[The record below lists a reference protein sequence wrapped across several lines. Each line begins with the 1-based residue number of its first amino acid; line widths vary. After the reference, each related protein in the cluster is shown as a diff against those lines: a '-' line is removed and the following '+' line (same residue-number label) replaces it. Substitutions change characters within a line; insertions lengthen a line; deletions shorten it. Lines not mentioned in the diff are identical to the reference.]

1 MRFDGD
7 NTLHVHFR
15 RFHGFLKDDVIGE
28 IAEQNGRGVNE
39 QGILD
44 LHLTIESIGKREVI
58 ERNKPKTGQG
68 RSLVCAGTTMDKIE
82 NCNLYMN
89 LRTRIPIVTIR

>member
-1 MRFDGD
+1 MTSTFFIVVRWRWFIQRILEAAVLFGKNWQPMRFDGD

-15 RFHGFLKDDVIGE
+15 RFHGFLKNDVIGE

-44 LHLTIESIGKREVI
+44 LFDKENK
-58 ERNKPKTGQG
+58 ER
-68 RSLVCAGTTMDKIE
+68 
-82 NCNLYMN
+82 
-89 LRTRIPIVTIR
+89 